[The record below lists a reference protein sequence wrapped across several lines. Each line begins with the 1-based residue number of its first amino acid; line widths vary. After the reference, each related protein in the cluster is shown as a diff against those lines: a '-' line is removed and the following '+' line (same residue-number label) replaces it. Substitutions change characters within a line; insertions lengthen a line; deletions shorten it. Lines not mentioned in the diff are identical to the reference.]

1 MWIDVSVIFHIFGK
15 FFKKED
21 MMKKITFLVLT
32 TFLAFNH
39 SFSQVVY
46 SDDFENYTLGNLGTI
61 PDAQTPGQ
69 GGWLTEVKR
78 LPVAAP
84 TTADNPLF
92 TITNEPGRGKVLTLT
107 APVLPDRTAL
117 NAKKI
122 NLAPFIDNR
131 NSNNNVLK
139 FEIDYYTGS
148 QQIVHI
154 STSNSIVVSKNT
166 SSSLPQYLIFG
177 ISFNPSDGETV
188 VNYNRNGGGLINST
202 NSKLP
207 FNTWIKFIVYL
218 DYVNKEIY
226 IETPYFGTV
235 LKGDFLDLSTSTN
248 LLEEFKPAMLGF
260 SISTSNI
267 ISGPQMVNKY
277 DNIKITALNKVPL
290 SVSTFLNEQFTVFP
304 NPASNLVNITNTQN
318 LIVEEVSIYDLSG
331 KLLKTQ
337 KVASTENTELNIE
350 ELAAGTYMFHI
361 KTKEGTAVKKM
372 IKK

>member
-1 MWIDVSVIFHIFGK
+1 MN
-15 FFKKED
+15 
-21 MMKKITFLVLT
+21 KITFLVLT
-32 TFLAFNH
+32 TFFAFNH

-46 SDDFENYTLGNLGTI
+46 SDDFENYNLGNLGTI

-92 TITNEPGRGKVLTLT
+92 TITNEPGRGKALTLT
-107 APVLPDRTAL
+107 APVLPDRTVL
-117 NAKKI
+117 IAKNI
-122 NLAPFIDNR
+122 NLAPLIDNR

-148 QQIVHI
+148 QQIGNIHSLQGIGICKNLSTLPKDQIFVYGFNQVDGGLQVTYNRGENLSLGGAQL
-154 STSNSIVVSKNT
+154 STS
-166 SSSLPQYLIFG
+166 
-177 ISFNPSDGETV
+177 
-188 VNYNRNGGGLINST
+188 

-207 FNTWIKFIVYL
+207 FNTWVKFIVYL
-218 DYVNKEIY
+218 DYANKEIY
-226 IETPYFGTV
+226 FETPYFGTV
-235 LKGDFLDLSTSTN
+235 LKRDFLESSTSTD
-248 LLEEFKPAMLGF
+248 LLQDYKPTMLQF
-260 SISTSNI
+260 NISTSNI
-267 ISGPQMVNKY
+267 ISGPQMINKY

-290 SVSTFLNEQFTVFP
+290 SVSTFLNEQFTIFP

-337 KVASTENTELNIE
+337 KVVSTENTELNIE